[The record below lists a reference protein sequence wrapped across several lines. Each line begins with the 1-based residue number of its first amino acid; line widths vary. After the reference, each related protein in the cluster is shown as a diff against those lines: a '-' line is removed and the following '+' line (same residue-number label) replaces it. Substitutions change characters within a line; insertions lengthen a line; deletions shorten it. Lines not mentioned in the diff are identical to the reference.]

1 MLTIKTAIEFSN
13 YTIEG
18 LALAQIKLRAQ
29 GGSAMYET
37 VRSVAQDMVVS

>member
-13 YTIEG
+13 YTTEG
-18 LALAQIKLRAQ
+18 PCVGTNKTESA

-37 VRSVAQDMVVS
+37 VRGVAQDIVVS